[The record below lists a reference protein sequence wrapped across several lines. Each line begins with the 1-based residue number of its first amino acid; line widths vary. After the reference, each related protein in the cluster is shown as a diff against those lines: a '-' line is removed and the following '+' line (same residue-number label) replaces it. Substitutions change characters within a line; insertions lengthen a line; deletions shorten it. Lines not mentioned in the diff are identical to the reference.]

1 MIKNIY
7 ISRYDATTAFLS
19 VISFCY
25 LQMEYLSYI
34 QFLTD
39 SQTEFDSLANQIG
52 PFLAVESM
60 AYFEAYAHVLAGMKG
75 ISADDFPMAKYIV
88 R

>member
-1 MIKNIY
+1 MMRLLL
-7 ISRYDATTAFLS
+7 ISLS
-19 VISFCY
+19 CILLPSDGIF
-25 LQMEYLSYI
+25 EI

-75 ISADDFPMAKYIV
+75 ISSDDFPMAKYIV

>member
-1 MIKNIY
+1 MKSLCILKSDVIL
-7 ISRYDATTAFLS
+7 FLFS
-19 VISFCY
+19 DGIF
-25 LQMEYLSYI
+25 EI
-34 QFLTD
+34 RFLED
-39 SQTEFDSLANQIG
+39 SQLEFDSMPNQIG

-75 ISADDFPMAKYIV
+75 ISADGFPMADYIV

>member
-1 MIKNIY
+1 MM
-7 ISRYDATTAFLS
+7 RLS
-19 VISFCY
+19 DVLLRCIFFPPDGIF
-25 LQMEYLSYI
+25 EI

-60 AYFEAYAHVLAGMKG
+60 AYFEAYANVLAGMKG
-75 ISADDFPMAKYIV
+75 ISSDDFPMAKYIV